1 MSQCS
6 SFIEKL
12 ETVIKTP
19 SLGRKYF
26 HPKNEGQNIDNLPKS
41 NSVEEF
47 LRQQRDIARKG
58 TIWKNEEQRPKL
70 KSDESQNEKKVVENN
85 LFLTAL
91 CSFSFS
97 KLLLLHYI

>member
-85 LFLTAL
+85 LLLTAL

>member
-1 MSQCS
+1 MSQCG
-6 SFIEKL
+6 SFIDKL

-26 HPKNEGQNIDNLPKS
+26 HSRSEGQNINNVPKS

-58 TIWKNEEQRPKL
+58 TIWMKKNEEQKPEP
-70 KSDESQNEKKVVENN
+70 DESQNEKKVFENIIY
-85 LFLTAL
+85 
-91 CSFSFS
+91 S
-97 KLLLLHYI
+97 